1 MVSKRQSR
9 VWGINKICLECYQS
23 FLARNPLV
31 KRCDECMK
39 DDFFDDN
46 TEFIEPVSSARLDNE
61 HNNKIDCFDSTL
73 SNNELLYEEVEGSLL
88 SRFRLTATDRKS
100 LTNFSKTMRKEI
112 WE

>member
-9 VWGINKICLECYQS
+9 VWGINRICSVCYQS
-23 FLARNPLV
+23 FLARNPIV

-46 TEFIEPVSSARLDNE
+46 TEFIELDLTE
-61 HNNKIDCFDSTL
+61 RNNKTDYFASTL
-73 SNNELLYEEVEGSLL
+73 LSSGELLYKEAEEYIL
-88 SRFRLTATDRKS
+88 SRFRLTATERKS
-100 LTNFSKTMRKEI
+100 LNNLSDVMRKEI